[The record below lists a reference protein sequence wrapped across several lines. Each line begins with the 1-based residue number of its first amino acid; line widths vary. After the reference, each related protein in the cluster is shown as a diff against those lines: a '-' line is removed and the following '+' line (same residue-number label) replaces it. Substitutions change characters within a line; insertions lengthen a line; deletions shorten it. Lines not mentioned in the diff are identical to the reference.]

1 MIPDIGNI
9 IVNTN
14 EIPLV
19 GVGVVGVGGIPNV
32 SNVNMVGVSDIDFQ
46 EITEN
51 EVSPIGVR
59 SPVTIKVADSRI
71 WVVNPPSVQQM
82 DPPVVVQVGT
92 PIVNIAGCV
101 EVHKENA
108 RTRNRNKQLVDNDPK
123 GNVVLC
129 DSGAPNFIPPDYQA
143 NRLTWR
149 TFYGEQPKAEGV
161 KTEPPPPPET
171 PDTPEPPPAGGA
183 DAKEDP
189 PCPGP
194 MAPRIGDVAQ
204 NQKEKVSGFELQ
216 RDPRNPDGEKI
227 CVTLYEDIGA
237 VEAFLPTP
245 QVATTTAVIAT
256 VATGSALLAKPLA
269 DLLLRV
275 VKPAVKKAI
284 GTIQKKLGETPYSPT
299 PAELRTNKYREKKGM
314 LGINFAKQHQ
324 QREKAEKERKKA
336 EKQKSQ
342 EK

>member
-1 MIPDIGNI
+1 MIPEIRINNIGVGNVGIGDI
-9 IVNTN
+9 
-14 EIPLV
+14 PQV
-19 GVGVVGVGGIPNV
+19 GVNDV
-32 SNVNMVGVSDIDFQ
+32 NVNDVQNVNVQSIGVSG
-46 EITEN
+46 
-51 EVSPIGVR
+51 PK
-59 SPVTIKVADSRI
+59 TIKVADNRI
-71 WVVNPPSVQQM
+71 WVINPPNATQLE
-82 DPPVVVQVGT
+82 PPVVVQVGT

-108 RTRNRNKQLVDNDPK
+108 KNRNRNKQLVDNDPK
-123 GNVVLC
+123 GNTVLC

-143 NRLTWR
+143 NRLTWK
-149 TFYGEQPKAEGV
+149 TFYGDPPEADGI

-171 PDTPEPPPAGGA
+171 PDTPEPPPAGGG

-204 NQKEKVSGFELQ
+204 NMKEKVSGFELQ

-245 QVATTTAVIAT
+245 QVVTTTAVIAT

-284 GTIQKKLGETPYSPT
+284 GTIQSKLGKTPYSPT
-299 PAELRTNKYREKKGM
+299 QSELRTNRYREKKG
-314 LGINFAKQHQ
+314 LLPKNFAKEHA
-324 QREKAEKERKKA
+324 QRKKKEKEKKKK
-336 EKQKSQ
+336 ESQ
-342 EK
+342 